1 MSAFLIN
8 AICAIAV
15 KFALPEGMTPV
26 QASMPFMQQ
35 ANSLLIELL
44 RLPTT
49 DTVSG
54 LLLLSYC
61 EFGQN
66 SESGLWQFSGMAI
79 RMAFDLGLQ
88 NSTDDSLFE
97 SPEEAR
103 RARLLFWTLFV
114 MDRVLAFGTGRPS
127 SMSEDVE
134 ISLPE
139 PPHQPP
145 LPAFIPFAPPN
156 HIPWC
161 FPAAVRIIILVGR
174 ISDSLN
180 RRDALRR
187 RNSNDTQDVE
197 VQNNERRQLLEN
209 QLKEFYA
216 DLPQELNWSVENLKM
231 HAANGQGGLYLFI
244 HVWYNAV
251 LAFVHQHQTPGTVV
265 TKDTFKISL
274 SSAQMISEYLVFA
287 DLFTNQ
293 SYLASPFISQ
303 PLFIAACAF
312 IHDARVNHNVSLGPI
327 KKSAET
333 NTPLSVPDLQ
343 NDKGVGLLGTIS
355 AQNFLIIYKAL
366 RRMTWPWQGI
376 GYIVNLLEQRA
387 SVSGLDQVDFS
398 ATSDAIQSFIS
409 LPDSGIVQKH
419 SKTPPQNPSPPTTT
433 TATQPTATSTIA
445 PVMEYETT
453 VATNIT
459 NSNNTDSLDTN
470 SSPINLQNISM
481 DELLSNHFIQEIT
494 ASPTSFDLGNF
505 FNNGTTD
512 NNTLNDIYS
521 NSLMDNHHG
530 DIKKLPQRIEVLTS
544 KGELSDVR
552 GTVKYIGLVD
562 GTEGDWY
569 GIEWDDISRGK
580 HSGEKEGK
588 QFFETIFPNSATFV
602 RPSKK
607 IYTGQSFLKAFRSKY
622 GYSNDAL
629 EFAPNID
636 RITKK
641 LSQTDQLKIASVEH
655 MGVYG
660 VDDLEKENTK
670 QEAKSIRQLSVA
682 HSLISNMEDVNK
694 LIACLPNLQELDLSL
709 AHNSI
714 NEWNEIEGMLINLP
728 NLHTL
733 KLNHNKIGS
742 ISYPTSN
749 TSNIRLKTLIL
760 SHNCLDNWKSIDALS
775 LRFTQLESLSLT
787 DCPLMNTKGDVG
799 ILRQSVIAR
808 FEKLETLNLSET
820 RGKTQSIS
828 TYGTPQLKKI
838 QNVPGIILYVRP
850 SVQPF
855 KKLTHLQLKRLS
867 IDIRMDSKTY
877 PLTTISSITIKKL
890 RLIIKRL
897 FDLSSSDFKLIAS
910 MIPPP
915 NMFGVVDEERT
926 EVVLDDD
933 YKDLRCNYEDIR
945 MSTNSPPPFFN
956 ALFAG
961 ALSGVTVDLFFFP
974 VDTLKTRLQSTQGF
988 LQAGGFKNIY
998 KGVGSVAFGGAPG
1011 AAAFF
1016 TTYEGLKKAIP
1027 QISSLSTIP
1036 DAAVHMLAGSGGE
1049 TAACLIRVPTEVVKS
1064 RQQTMA
1070 YGSVSSLK
1078 AAQLLLSQEGLNGF
1092 YRGFGITVFREI
1104 PFTSI
1109 QFPLYEYLKSRV
1121 AKYRNRDHARPY
1133 EGALCGTIAGAVAAA
1148 TTTPL
1153 DVIKTR
1159 TMLSKEL
1166 AMEHLQD
1173 VVQPKSDHS
1182 AKDWAFQQDNQL
1194 RMAAALNHGTYGD
1207 SSGIMTRHR
1216 AAMAARN
1223 LQSPNSLSNGL
1234 ASAPLPSSINSP
1246 LSSMYTLQTP
1256 LPIGRLPLTP
1266 TTASSS
1272 CVTRST
1278 SPTNS
1283 VASTSQTSF
1292 SFQQQQNNSAAATPS
1307 PKDSPSSNWISNQ
1320 IPGIHSLMA
1329 PSPSGSSTTSNSS
1342 SIGPRRKTKLINETR
1357 RAICVFAEENPS
1369 ARQEDIASRY
1379 QIERSTV
1386 SKILKQKD
1394 KWKSIIPGGASS
1406 RVAKHRP
1413 SKFPDIESRLSA
1425 WAQECA
1431 LSNHYLTDHAI
1442 REKAKTVARSL
1453 GYPEEKF
1460 KASSGWVEKFKERN
1474 NIKKGKVN
1482 GVLQSSGATPVGSL
1496 TPSESDST
1504 TDYIGQVNP
1513 LATPN
1518 HSFTYTQQHQQQSR
1532 QIPSVGPRH
1541 EPPFVQAHQDYGL
1554 SDHHANNHLLALASA
1569 AVAVDDLNHEKYT
1582 VEQERLGHEMAWI
1595 MELKRKLEQQQ
1606 PIIELIKSDAIQ
1618 ITRFYEQGSLTETA
1632 FKQAVEMLCPFV
1644 GIDLTY
1650 GIYDIRTYLIDRM
1663 NLILAR
1669 LG

>member
-494 ASPTSFDLGNF
+494 ASPTSFDFGNF
-505 FNNGTTD
+505 FNNGTTE
-512 NNTLNDIYS
+512 NNTLN
-521 NSLMDNHHG
+521 N
-530 DIKKLPQRIEVLTS
+530 
-544 KGELSDVR
+544 
-552 GTVKYIGLVD
+552 
-562 GTEGDWY
+562 
-569 GIEWDDISRGK
+569 
-580 HSGEKEGK
+580 
-588 QFFETIFPNSATFV
+588 
-602 RPSKK
+602 
-607 IYTGQSFLKAFRSKY
+607 
-622 GYSNDAL
+622 
-629 EFAPNID
+629 
-636 RITKK
+636 
-641 LSQTDQLKIASVEH
+641 
-655 MGVYG
+655 
-660 VDDLEKENTK
+660 
-670 QEAKSIRQLSVA
+670 
-682 HSLISNMEDVNK
+682 VN
-694 LIACLPNLQELDLSL
+694 
-709 AHNSI
+709 
-714 NEWNEIEGMLINLP
+714 
-728 NLHTL
+728 
-733 KLNHNKIGS
+733 
-742 ISYPTSN
+742 
-749 TSNIRLKTLIL
+749 
-760 SHNCLDNWKSIDALS
+760 
-775 LRFTQLESLSLT
+775 
-787 DCPLMNTKGDVG
+787 
-799 ILRQSVIAR
+799 
-808 FEKLETLNLSET
+808 
-820 RGKTQSIS
+820 
-828 TYGTPQLKKI
+828 
-838 QNVPGIILYVRP
+838 
-850 SVQPF
+850 
-855 KKLTHLQLKRLS
+855 
-867 IDIRMDSKTY
+867 
-877 PLTTISSITIKKL
+877 
-890 RLIIKRL
+890 
-897 FDLSSSDFKLIAS
+897 
-910 MIPPP
+910 
-915 NMFGVVDEERT
+915 
-926 EVVLDDD
+926 
-933 YKDLRCNYEDIR
+933 
-945 MSTNSPPPFFN
+945 
-956 ALFAG
+956 
-961 ALSGVTVDLFFFP
+961 
-974 VDTLKTRLQSTQGF
+974 
-988 LQAGGFKNIY
+988 
-998 KGVGSVAFGGAPG
+998 
-1011 AAAFF
+1011 
-1016 TTYEGLKKAIP
+1016 
-1027 QISSLSTIP
+1027 
-1036 DAAVHMLAGSGGE
+1036 
-1049 TAACLIRVPTEVVKS
+1049 
-1064 RQQTMA
+1064 
-1070 YGSVSSLK
+1070 
-1078 AAQLLLSQEGLNGF
+1078 
-1092 YRGFGITVFREI
+1092 
-1104 PFTSI
+1104 
-1109 QFPLYEYLKSRV
+1109 
-1121 AKYRNRDHARPY
+1121 
-1133 EGALCGTIAGAVAAA
+1133 
-1148 TTTPL
+1148 
-1153 DVIKTR
+1153 DVI
-1159 TMLSKEL
+1159 
-1166 AMEHLQD
+1166 
-1173 VVQPKSDHS
+1173 
-1182 AKDWAFQQDNQL
+1182 
-1194 RMAAALNHGTYGD
+1194 
-1207 SSGIMTRHR
+1207 
-1216 AAMAARN
+1216 
-1223 LQSPNSLSNGL
+1223 
-1234 ASAPLPSSINSP
+1234 
-1246 LSSMYTLQTP
+1246 
-1256 LPIGRLPLTP
+1256 
-1266 TTASSS
+1266 
-1272 CVTRST
+1272 
-1278 SPTNS
+1278 
-1283 VASTSQTSF
+1283 
-1292 SFQQQQNNSAAATPS
+1292 
-1307 PKDSPSSNWISNQ
+1307 
-1320 IPGIHSLMA
+1320 
-1329 PSPSGSSTTSNSS
+1329 
-1342 SIGPRRKTKLINETR
+1342 
-1357 RAICVFAEENPS
+1357 
-1369 ARQEDIASRY
+1369 
-1379 QIERSTV
+1379 
-1386 SKILKQKD
+1386 
-1394 KWKSIIPGGASS
+1394 
-1406 RVAKHRP
+1406 
-1413 SKFPDIESRLSA
+1413 
-1425 WAQECA
+1425 
-1431 LSNHYLTDHAI
+1431 
-1442 REKAKTVARSL
+1442 
-1453 GYPEEKF
+1453 
-1460 KASSGWVEKFKERN
+1460 
-1474 NIKKGKVN
+1474 
-1482 GVLQSSGATPVGSL
+1482 
-1496 TPSESDST
+1496 
-1504 TDYIGQVNP
+1504 
-1513 LATPN
+1513 
-1518 HSFTYTQQHQQQSR
+1518 
-1532 QIPSVGPRH
+1532 
-1541 EPPFVQAHQDYGL
+1541 
-1554 SDHHANNHLLALASA
+1554 
-1569 AVAVDDLNHEKYT
+1569 
-1582 VEQERLGHEMAWI
+1582 
-1595 MELKRKLEQQQ
+1595 
-1606 PIIELIKSDAIQ
+1606 
-1618 ITRFYEQGSLTETA
+1618 
-1632 FKQAVEMLCPFV
+1632 
-1644 GIDLTY
+1644 
-1650 GIYDIRTYLIDRM
+1650 
-1663 NLILAR
+1663 
-1669 LG
+1669 